1 MFALT
6 EAHRFY
12 FYNRPADM
20 RKSFDALSGLVR
32 SGMCKDPLSG
42 EVFVFT
48 NKTRTLMK
56 LLQWQ
61 NGGFVLYCK
70 KLEQGRFEFAFG
82 NDGKGEKEITH
93 AELTMLVA
101 GISLRN
107 IRKLKRYSK

>member
-32 SGMCKDPLSG
+32 SGMGKDPLCG
-42 EVFVFT
+42 AVFVFT

-56 LLQWQ
+56 LLHWQ
-61 NGGFVLYCK
+61 HGGFVLYCK
-70 KLEQGRFEFAFG
+70 RLEQGRFEFVF
-82 NDGKGEKEITH
+82 DKEGKGQKEITH

-107 IRKLKRYSK
+107 IRKLKRFAK

>member
-12 FYNRPADM
+12 FYNQATDM

-32 SGMCKDPLSG
+32 SAMGKDPLSG
-42 EVFVFT
+42 AVYVFT

-56 LLQWQ
+56 LLHWEY
-61 NGGFVLYCK
+61 GGFVLYSK
-70 KLEQGRFEFAFG
+70 RLERGRFEFVFD
-82 NDGKGEKEITH
+82 NQGKSEKEITH

-107 IRKLKRYSK
+107 IRKLKRFSK

>member
-12 FYNRPADM
+12 FYNRPTDM

-32 SGMCKDPLSG
+32 SAMGRDPLCG
-42 EVFVFT
+42 AVFVFI
-48 NKTRTLMK
+48 NQPRNLMK
-56 LLQWQ
+56 ILHWQ
-61 NGGFVLYCK
+61 FGGFVLYSK
-70 KLEQGRFEFAFG
+70 RLEKGRFEFVFG
-82 NDGKGEKEITH
+82 TGNKTEKEITH

-107 IRKLKRYSK
+107 IQKLKRFSK

>member
-12 FYNRPADM
+12 FYNQPTDM

-32 SGMCKDPLSG
+32 SAMGQDPLSG
-42 EVFVFT
+42 AVYVFV
-48 NKTRTLMK
+48 NQPRTLMK
-56 LLQWQ
+56 LLHWQ
-61 NGGFVLYCK
+61 FGGFVLYSK
-70 KLEQGRFEFAFG
+70 RLEKGRFEFVF
-82 NDGKGEKEITH
+82 NSEGKSEKEITH

-107 IRKLKRYSK
+107 IQKLKRFCK

>member
-12 FYNRPADM
+12 FYNRPTDM

-32 SGMCKDPLSG
+32 SGMDKDPLCG
-42 EVFVFT
+42 AVFVFT

-56 LLQWQ
+56 LLHWQ
-61 NGGFVLYCK
+61 YGGFVLYCK
-70 KLEQGRFEFAFG
+70 RLEQGRFEFVFE
-82 NDGKGEKEITH
+82 NQGKSEKEITH
-93 AELTMLVA
+93 AELTMLIA

-107 IRKLKRYSK
+107 IRKLKRFSK

>member
-12 FYNRPADM
+12 FYNLPTDM

-32 SGMCKDPLSG
+32 TGMGKDLLSG

-56 LLQWQ
+56 LLQ
-61 NGGFVLYCK
+61 
-70 KLEQGRFEFAFG
+70 
-82 NDGKGEKEITH
+82 
-93 AELTMLVA
+93 
-101 GISLRN
+101 
-107 IRKLKRYSK
+107 